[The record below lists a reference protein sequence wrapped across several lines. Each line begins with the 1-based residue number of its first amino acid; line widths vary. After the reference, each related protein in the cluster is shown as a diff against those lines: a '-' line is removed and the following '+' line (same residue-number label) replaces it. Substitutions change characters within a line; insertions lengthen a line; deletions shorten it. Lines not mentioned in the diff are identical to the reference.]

1 MAASRWF
8 QFGRQSRLQFPFKLK
23 NTRPRRLCVRAIKCR
38 VNGLPVYFLLFTVA
52 VFLLTTG
59 VPVGAAVRLAPLVE
73 NRMATIE
80 QNRPSPL
87 IVQSVVEISG
97 VLEQGFTLYQ
107 AGRFSEAVAIWRQAA
122 EAAEGQADWL
132 NQALSLS
139 YLSLAYQKL
148 GDWRQAEWAIA
159 HSLERLAAQPSLGES
174 GMAVLAQVLNTQ
186 GGIQLAMGQPEAA
199 FDTWRRAAETY
210 AQRGDNVGLIGS
222 QINQAQALQAAGLYR
237 RAQTLLRQV
246 DTQLQAQPDS
256 RLKALA
262 LKSLGTV
269 LQVTGSLRK
278 SQEAL
283 ERSLAIAQQL
293 DLPLDTSETVF
304 NLANTLRALKE
315 TESALRLYQ
324 QAAAAAPTGIA
335 RLNAQL
341 NQFSLLIETQQWPE
355 VLALSSQIQPQLVT
369 LTPSHRAIYAQVNFA
384 ASLMQVAK
392 ERRRLESSAGLSSSL
407 FTPPAI
413 APTLAAAVQQAREL
427 QDPRAESYA
436 LGQLGGLYE
445 QTQQWRTA
453 QDLTQQALIL
463 AQTSH
468 ASDIAYGWQWQ
479 LGRILKHQAD
489 MAEASDS
496 LAHGGGESPI
506 REQAIAAYTEAFE
519 TLQSIRKDLLATNP
533 EIQFSFREGVEPIYR
548 ELVELLL
555 RTDTRPA
562 NLQKAR
568 EVIEDLQ
575 LAKLENF
582 FRSACLEPLRQIDQI
597 DQKAAVIYPI
607 LLEDRLEVIISLPGQ
622 ALRHYATQVE
632 PQQIETLVEDLHRNL
647 VLPYTS
653 DNDINPLSEQVY
665 NWLIRPA
672 EAALAETGIE
682 TIVFVLDDALRNI
695 PMTALYDGQQYLV
708 EKYNVALTLS
718 LQLFEPRPLAQIKLR
733 ALTAGLSESRHD
745 FPPLE
750 FVEFELTQ
758 IEAEIPGDVLLN
770 QEFTSAKLASRIATS
785 SFPMV
790 HIATHG
796 QFSSQ
801 SDKTFILAWDQPIT
815 VNQLDTFLQARE
827 QSQANAL
834 ELLVLSACE
843 TADGDKRAALG
854 LAGVAVQA
862 GARSTLASLWLVDD
876 ESTALLMREF
886 YQGLNRG
893 LTKAEA
899 LRQAQTTL
907 LHGRYDHPRFWA
919 AFVLLGNWL

>member
-1 MAASRWF
+1 MTPPRWF
-8 QFGRQSRLQFPFKLK
+8 QVSCRSRLQFFSKLT
-23 NTRPRRLCVRAIKCR
+23 NCMRRCLSVRAIKRR
-38 VNGLPVYFLLFTVA
+38 VKGLPTYLLLFAVTVFWMTMA
-52 VFLLTTG
+52 VPGRAAMHSAPPAENQAAALEDALPPLLSQA
-59 VPVGAAVRLAPLVE
+59 PVD
-73 NRMATIE
+73 
-80 QNRPSPL
+80 
-87 IVQSVVEISG
+87 ISS

-107 AGRFSEAVAIWRQAA
+107 AGRFSEAAAIWRQAA
-122 EAAEGQADWL
+122 EQAKGQADWL

-148 GDWRQAEWAIA
+148 GDWRQAERAIA
-159 HSLERLAAQPSLGES
+159 LSLNRLAAQPSLGET
-174 GMAVLAQVLNTQ
+174 GMTVLAQVLNTQ
-186 GGIQLAMGQPEAA
+186 GGIQLAMGRAEAA
-199 FDTWRRAAETY
+199 FDTWSRAAETY
-210 AQRGDNVGLIGS
+210 AQRGDTVGLIGS
-222 QINQAQALQAAGLYR
+222 QINQAQALQTAGLYR

-246 DTQLQAQPDS
+246 DAQLQAQPDS
-256 RLKALA
+256 TLKALA

-269 LQVTGSLRK
+269 LQVTGSLQK

-293 DLPLDTSETVF
+293 DPPLATSETLY
-304 NLANTLRALKE
+304 NLANTLRALE
-315 TESALRLYQ
+315 DTDSALDLYQ
-324 QAAAAAPTGIA
+324 QAAATAPTAIA

-341 NQFSLLIETQQWPE
+341 NQLGLLIETEQWPE
-355 VLALSSQIQPQLVT
+355 ALALARQIQPQVAR
-369 LTPSHRAIYAQVNFA
+369 LTPSRRAIYAQVNFA
-384 ASLMQVAK
+384 ASLMQVVSQPPM
-392 ERRRLESSAGLSSSL
+392 ESAAAAPASL
-407 FTPPAI
+407 FTPETI
-413 APTLAAAVQQAREL
+413 EQILSRAVQQARVL
-427 QDPRAESYA
+427 KDPRAESYA
-436 LGQLGGLYE
+436 LGQLGSLYE
-445 QTQQWRTA
+445 QTQQWPTA

-463 AQTSH
+463 AQTSN

-489 MAEASDS
+489 LAEASGS
-496 LAHGGGESPI
+496 LGGGEGESPL

-555 RTDTRPA
+555 RSDTRPA

-582 FRSACLEPLRQIDQI
+582 FRSACLEPLKQIDQI
-597 DQKAAVIYPI
+597 DQKAAVVYPI
-607 LLEDRLEVIISLPGQ
+607 LLSDRLEVIISLPGQ
-622 ALRHYATQVE
+622 SLRHYATPVE
-632 PQQIETLVEDLHRNL
+632 PHQVETLVEDMRRNL
-647 VLPYTS
+647 ILPYTS
-653 DNDINPLSEQVY
+653 DQDINPLSHQIY
-665 NWLIRPA
+665 TWLIQPA
-672 EAALAETGIE
+672 EAALTESGIE
-682 TIVFVLDDALRNI
+682 TLVFVLDDALRNI

-708 EKYNVALTLS
+708 EKYNVALTLG

-733 ALTAGLSESRHD
+733 ALTAGLSQSRHD

-758 IEAEIPGDVLLN
+758 IKSEIPGEVLLN
-770 QEFTSAKLASRIATS
+770 QEFTSDHLASLIETS

-815 VNQLDTFLQARE
+815 VNQLDTFLKARE
-827 QSQANAL
+827 QSQAEAL

-843 TADGDKRAALG
+843 TADGDERAALG

-886 YQGLNRG
+886 YQGLNAG

-907 LHGRYDHPRFWA
+907 LRGSYHHPRFWA